1 MNNDDRLADNTQ
13 SPLGEETSLEL
24 SPAALSHPQAEAPP
38 LAVPYPWSKEHP
50 PAQQVRVTSTCWHL
64 SQVRGEGWH
73 LSQVRKR
80 PLSGVARS
88 LQSLFLPLQRNVSG
102 MFGVLN
108 AGEQQAAK
116 RKVARLE
123 VPQAVSSLSSL
134 TAPTSS
140 QHFVC

>member
-1 MNNDDRLADNTQ
+1 MDNDDRLADNTQ

-50 PAQQVRVTSTCWHL
+50 PAQQVRVTSTHK
-64 SQVRGEGWH
+64 GEGWH
-73 LSQVRKR
+73 LSQVKKR